1 MLEISLILVCVL
13 IVYIAYMKTALRIN
27 DTKLMYWR
35 NKALTLNNSNRILK
49 EELDRYEWG

>member
-13 IVYIAYMKTALRIN
+13 IVYIAYMKTTLRIN

-49 EELDRYEWG
+49 EELGRYEWG

>member
-1 MLEISLILVCVL
+1 MLEISLILVCGL